1 MTLIKLPILL
11 CGSTIS
17 KYRIKL
23 YANTIVILLVYL
35 SFATQ
40 QSFRKIV
47 QIAIILVTVVSAL
60 KIFIIAFQCP
70 KNPSYAFSPA
80 ILEHK
85 GAGHCFDL
93 RVVFYWQ
100 AAWNLGTDV
109 VILLLPIPVLFS
121 IRIETAKRV
130 SVVAVFAVSLLIPI
144 ASAVWLWVL
153 NLWAE
158 SGEDC
163 RYYGGY
169 IIFW

>member
-1 MTLIKLPILL
+1 MTLIKPPILL
-11 CGSTIS
+11 CRSTRS
-17 KYRIKL
+17 QYRIKL

-35 SFATQ
+35 SFETQ
-40 QSFRKIV
+40 RTFRKIV
-47 QIAIILVTVVSAL
+47 QIAIILVTAVSAL
-60 KIFIIAFQCP
+60 KIFIITFQCP
-70 KNPSYAFSPA
+70 KNPSYSFSPA
-80 ILEHK
+80 ILEHR

-109 VILLLPIPVLFS
+109 VILLLHMPVLFS
-121 IRIETAKRV
+121 IRMETTKRV
-130 SVVAVFAVSLLIPI
+130 SVVAFFAVSLVIPI
-144 ASAVWLWVL
+144 ASAVWLWTL